1 MKKNCLIILLSVGI
15 GLFSGP
21 ALLGQTPGKTL
32 TYLSYN
38 ILYGFNND
46 STIKDQ
52 YINWVKP
59 LDPDFVAYQ
68 ETNKFTQKKL
78 EEFAAR
84 YNHHYAILAK
94 EPGFPVALTSKYPIV
109 NVQKVLDN
117 MWHGYIYAQIL
128 DYHFFI
134 IHLSP
139 FSYQKRQNEI
149 RQIIAHAK
157 SLPANAKVILSG
169 DFNALT
175 EIDKAEYSSQ
185 AFVETM
191 LNSEKEH
198 AHIRNLNNGLPD
210 YSVLGQMTEAGYLDV
225 FHEKNGKFK
234 FSIPTKKYGKPNSQ
248 PKRIDFIWVTP
259 NMKNQLQS
267 CDIIH
272 DADTDVMSDHYPVI
286 MKFKR

>member
-1 MKKNCLIILLSVGI
+1 MKNYLLIFLLSASTGI
-15 GLFSGP
+15 FSSP
-21 ALLGQTPGKTL
+21 ASFGQTPGKTL

-84 YNHHYAILAK
+84 YNHPYAILAK

-157 SLPANAKVILSG
+157 LLPVNAKVILSG

-175 EIDKAEYSSQ
+175 EIDKAQYGSQ
-185 AFVETM
+185 AFVEAM
-191 LNSEKEH
+191 RNSEKEN
-198 AHIRNLNNGLPD
+198 AHIRNMNNQMPD
-210 YSVLGQMTEAGYLDV
+210 YSVLGQMTEAGYVDV

-234 FSIPTKKYGKPNSQ
+234 YSIPTKKYGKPNSHV
-248 PKRIDFIWVTP
+248 KRIDFIWVTP
-259 NMKNQLQS
+259 NMKSQLQS

-272 DADTDVMSDHYPVI
+272 DSDTDVMSDHYPVI

>member
-1 MKKNCLIILLSVGI
+1 MKKNLFSFLLIASI
-15 GLFSGP
+15 GLF
-21 ALLGQTPGKTL
+21 LGQTSFSQTPGKTL

-84 YNHHYAILAK
+84 YNHPYAILAK

-157 SLPANAKVILSG
+157 LLPANAKVILSG
-169 DFNALT
+169 DFNALS
-175 EIDKAEYSSQ
+175 EVDKAQYSSQ
-185 AFVETM
+185 AFLEAMRAT
-191 LNSEKEH
+191 EKEH
-198 AHIRNLNNGLPD
+198 AHIRNLNNDMPD
-210 YSVLGQMTEAGYLDV
+210 YTVLGQMTEAGYVDV

-234 FSIPTKKYGKPNSQ
+234 FSIPTKKYGKPNSHV
-248 PKRIDFIWVTP
+248 KRIDFIWVTP
-259 NMKNQLQS
+259 NMKSQLQS

-272 DADTDVMSDHYPVI
+272 DSATDVMSDHYPVI

>member
-15 GLFSGP
+15 GLFSAP
-21 ALLGQTPGKTL
+21 VLLGQIPGKTL

-52 YINWVKP
+52 YVNWVKP

-84 YNHHYAILAK
+84 YNHPYAILAK

-157 SLPANAKVILSG
+157 LLPANAKVILSG

-175 EIDKAEYSSQ
+175 EIDKAQYSSQ

-267 CDIIH
+267 CDII
-272 DADTDVMSDHYPVI
+272 DDQDTDVMSDHYPVI